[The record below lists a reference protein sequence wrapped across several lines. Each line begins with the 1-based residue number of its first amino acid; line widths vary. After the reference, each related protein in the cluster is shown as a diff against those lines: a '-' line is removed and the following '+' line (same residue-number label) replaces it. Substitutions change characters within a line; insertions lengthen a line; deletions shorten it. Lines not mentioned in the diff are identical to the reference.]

1 MHAVETEDRGETHVG
16 VEQQLRPLRAARRK
30 RARATAASASS
41 GQCGWRNWIR
51 RMPRA
56 HARSMPATSASACAG
71 SNVGVMR

>member
-16 VEQQLRPLRAARRK
+16 VEQQLRPCARHAASAR
-30 RARATAASASS
+30 RATAASASS